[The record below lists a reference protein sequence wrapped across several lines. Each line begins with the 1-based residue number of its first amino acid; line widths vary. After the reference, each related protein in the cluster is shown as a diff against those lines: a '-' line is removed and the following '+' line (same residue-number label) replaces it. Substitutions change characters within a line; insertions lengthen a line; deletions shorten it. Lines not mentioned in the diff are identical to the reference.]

1 MGSAL
6 RGGLSADAGRVGD
19 MSHSSHWFSLS
30 TDQKSLAIR
39 DGVQRGLSTGEMSK
53 EYGCTRNVILSHA
66 RRNRIQLASRVYK
79 TKRVERSRAPFP
91 VMAALPAITWE
102 PHREPVAL
110 VDLKARHCRWPVGDG
125 AGAAQRFCGDMV
137 VRGSYCERHAGMS
150 QDASLRA

>member
-1 MGSAL
+1 M
-6 RGGLSADAGRVGD
+6 VGN
-19 MSHSSHWFSLS
+19 WQSL
-30 TDQKSLAIR
+30 DKNQKSLAIR
-39 DGVQRGLSTGEMSK
+39 DGVQRGLSTGEMGK

-110 VDLKARHCRWPVGDG
+110 VDLEAHHCRWPVGDG
-125 AGAAQRFCGDMV
+125 AGAAQRFCGDKV
-137 VRGSYCERHAGMS
+137 VRGSYCEHHASVSKG
-150 QDASLRA
+150 ASLRA